1 MFALP
6 PPFPLHLHLQ
16 YSQSFRSS
24 SATLDPQ
31 ADPRYR
37 YQLIQKI
44 GEGGYGSVYRA
55 FDAHTGQTVAVKTI
69 DLEGAAFSCSCTV
82 HSFTFDWCCMSRPR
96 VSPVGVVGVGDE
108 LDEVNQ
114 EIAVMSEVRACVP
127 ALTWGDHCRLL
138 PVPIEPLLLFRRF
151 LNLAAHRCIRRSCL
165 GPCYGPFIQPPSHMF
180 SHPASLLPPNAPATA
195 PAPAPAYRCI
205 ARS

>member
-1 MFALP
+1 MPHTWTCACKNVYLFAFP

-69 DLEGAAFSCSCTV
+69 DLEGAAFLSPSL
-82 HSFTFDWCCMSRPR
+82 HRP
-96 VSPVGVVGVGDE
+96 
-108 LDEVNQ
+108 
-114 EIAVMSEVRACVP
+114 
-127 ALTWGDHCRLL
+127 
-138 PVPIEPLLLFRRF
+138 LFH
-151 LNLAAHRCIRRSCL
+151 L
-165 GPCYGPFIQPPSHMF
+165 
-180 SHPASLLPPNAPATA
+180 
-195 PAPAPAYRCI
+195 
-205 ARS
+205 